1 MHRRCLGLVSVVP
14 RVVSSSAAVC
24 ESRYTTQ
31 NSLLMF
37 RNYLHHT
44 CSAPLRTFSTN
55 TSTPLRTFSTTNDI
69 DSSSTNNDINS
80 PSTNDDIINNDI
92 LSPPRRKIKS
102 EHEKK
107 LESLPVTYS
116 DISRAHIAIRSGIK
130 RTPCIKSYFLSEVC
144 SDFHRVSYIAIK
156 ICLILSEQ
164 LYSPLLSILYQTKSS
179 YWVQTS
185 FSRQNSNNLQAVSKK
200 EEPGMLYS
208 IFIARNGKG
217 RANTKRRSN
226 SS

>member
-1 MHRRCLGLVSVVP
+1 MFNMMHRRCLGLVSVVP

-37 RNYLHHT
+37 RNYMHHTT
-44 CSAPLRTFSTN
+44 CSAPLRTFST
-55 TSTPLRTFSTTNDI
+55 TNDI
-69 DSSSTNNDINS
+69 KSSSTNNDTDPSSTTKADIDS

-92 LSPPRRKIKS
+92 LSPPRRKTKS

-144 SDFHRVSYIAIK
+144 SD
-156 ICLILSEQ
+156 LI
-164 LYSPLLSILYQTKSS
+164 
-179 YWVQTS
+179 
-185 FSRQNSNNLQAVSKK
+185 
-200 EEPGMLYS
+200 
-208 IFIARNGKG
+208 
-217 RANTKRRSN
+217 
-226 SS
+226 

>member
-1 MHRRCLGLVSVVP
+1 MHRRCLGLVSVVVP
-14 RVVSSSAAVC
+14 RVVSSSA
-24 ESRYTTQ
+24 EIRQSRYGTTRKV
-31 NSLLMF
+31 SSMMF
-37 RNYLHHT
+37 RNYMHHT

-55 TSTPLRTFSTTNDI
+55 TSTHLRTFSTTNDI
-69 DSSSTNNDINS
+69 DPSSSNNDTGSSSTKADIDS

-144 SDFHRVSYIAIK
+144 SDLIGVIYCNKDLSDIA
-156 ICLILSEQ
+156 
-164 LYSPLLSILYQTKSS
+164 LLSP
-179 YWVQTS
+179 S
-185 FSRQNSNNLQAVSKK
+185 FNIISNH
-200 EEPGMLYS
+200 
-208 IFIARNGKG
+208 F
-217 RANTKRRSN
+217 
-226 SS
+226 

>member
-1 MHRRCLGLVSVVP
+1 MLSDLVQLFNIMHRRCLGLVSVVP

-37 RNYLHHT
+37 RNYMHHT
-44 CSAPLRTFSTN
+44 A
-55 TSTPLRTFSTTNDI
+55 PLRTFSTTNDI
-69 DSSSTNNDINS
+69 DTSSTTNDINS
-80 PSTNDDIINNDI
+80 SSTNDDIINNDI

-144 SDFHRVSYIAIK
+144 SDLIGVIYCNKDLSDIA
-156 ICLILSEQ
+156 
-164 LYSPLLSILYQTKSS
+164 LLSP
-179 YWVQTS
+179 S
-185 FSRQNSNNLQAVSKK
+185 FNIISNH
-200 EEPGMLYS
+200 
-208 IFIARNGKG
+208 F
-217 RANTKRRSN
+217 
-226 SS
+226 

>member
-37 RNYLHHT
+37 RNYMHHT
-44 CSAPLRTFSTN
+44 A
-55 TSTPLRTFSTTNDI
+55 PLRTFSTTNDI
-69 DSSSTNNDINS
+69 DTSSTTNDINSSSTNNVIDS
-80 PSTNDDIINNDI
+80 PSTNDINNDI
-92 LSPPRRKIKS
+92 TSPPRRKIKS

-144 SDFHRVSYIAIK
+144 SGLIDIYCNKDLSDIA
-156 ICLILSEQ
+156 
-164 LYSPLLSILYQTKSS
+164 LLSP
-179 YWVQTS
+179 S
-185 FSRQNSNNLQAVSKK
+185 FNIISNH
-200 EEPGMLYS
+200 
-208 IFIARNGKG
+208 F
-217 RANTKRRSN
+217 
-226 SS
+226 